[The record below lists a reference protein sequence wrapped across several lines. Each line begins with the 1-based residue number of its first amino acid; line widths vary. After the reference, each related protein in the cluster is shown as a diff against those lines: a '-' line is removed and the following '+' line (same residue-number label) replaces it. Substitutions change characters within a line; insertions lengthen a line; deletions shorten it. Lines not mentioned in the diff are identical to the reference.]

1 MSICAEIESLPHT
14 EIIES
19 DGRGAIGGEGVVEFR
34 LMYQGIL
41 TANGGVADK
50 FAIRR
55 QFHTQLR
62 TLCSEQPS
70 LRSQLIAWGHVEA
83 QQTLGESWTP
93 EDAFSLGIKRLA
105 DTRLNGFSFI
115 PISRK
120 DWHLR
125 CSLDVLFLRREKPGR
140 VFMRGDIDNRFKTLF
155 DALQMP
161 QSGQEVG
168 SESPGPD
175 EDPFFVLLEEDDLIA
190 DVSLTTDRLLDV
202 PEEHQFDRDYCVLVI
217 GVKLIPTQ
225 RAPWSHVFD

>member
-1 MSICAEIESLPHT
+1 MASCAIPYSLPFT
-14 EIIES
+14 EIIET
-19 DGRGAIGGEGVVEFR
+19 DGRPSIQGESTVEFR

-55 QFHTQLR
+55 QFHPQLR
-62 TLCSEQPS
+62 NLCAEQPS

-83 QQTLGESWTP
+83 QQTLGEDWNQ
-93 EDAFSLGIKRLA
+93 EAAFSFGVKRLA
-105 DTRLNGFSFI
+105 DTHLNGFSFI
-115 PISRK
+115 PLSRK
-120 DWHLR
+120 EWHLR

-140 VFMRGDIDNRFKTLF
+140 VFMHGDIDNRFKTLF

-161 QSGQEVG
+161 RLGQDVG
-168 SESPGPD
+168 SEIPGPD
-175 EDPFFVLLEEDDLIA
+175 EDPFFVLLQEDDLIA

-202 PEEHQFDRDYCVLVI
+202 PVEHQFHRDYCVLVI